1 MTHADFEHSAVTDE
15 ARCGFLPMLA
25 VMLGFTFF
33 SASMVVG
40 VAMFAVPTTMFLMD
54 VSALQGSWWLAGGTL
69 ELAGTPP
76 LPLRC
81 VVPIAALCGF
91 GYLGWTL
98 PGSGIPALDGMAVS
112 AFVYCLLRRFDACKK
127 VIGRP
132 LCLSAGN
139 GIILLFPKRQRPL
152 LA

>member
-1 MTHADFEHSAVTDE
+1 MTHADFERSAVTDE

-54 VSALQGSWWLAGGTL
+54 VPALQGSWWLAGGTL

-76 LPLRC
+76 LPLCC
-81 VVPIAALCGF
+81 VVPIAAV
-91 GYLGWTL
+91 
-98 PGSGIPALDGMAVS
+98 SGALMTSS
-112 AFVYCLLRRFDACKK
+112 AYCLLRRFGAAN
-127 VIGRP
+127 IGDRI
-132 LCLSAGN
+132 SGAATDWIG
-139 GIILLFPKRQRPL
+139 
-152 LA
+152 